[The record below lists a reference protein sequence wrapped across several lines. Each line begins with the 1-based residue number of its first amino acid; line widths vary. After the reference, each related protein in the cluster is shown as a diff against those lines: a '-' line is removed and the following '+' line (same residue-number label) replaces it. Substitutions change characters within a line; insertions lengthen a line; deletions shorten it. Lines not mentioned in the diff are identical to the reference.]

1 MTDAE
6 KYDNYIKL
14 EKIGIGGGGNPIYL
28 VKDLTSNETL
38 ALKKI
43 IINKDC
49 PEEMNSCMNEIQ
61 IFKQLKHPY
70 LLEYKDSFIR
80 KNKICIVMEYADEK
94 DLETKI
100 KKYKSENSKIPEDE
114 IWKYLL
120 QILSGISYLHSNK
133 IIHRDIKSQNILLS
147 KGNVKIGDFGTSKK
161 MDNTNAFTNTSLG
174 TPYYLSPEI
183 CKGESYNFKSD
194 NWMIGCVL
202 FQLMT
207 LDLPFKGINLPNLMK
222 SIINDNVPNIT
233 INYSDEL
240 KNICY
245 NLLKKK
251 MKERISIKDIVSKN
265 FVKEKIKNLNIYFDN
280 NNNYNIMNISNFNNY
295 YFSRKETVEDKSINI
310 INDFTPIDLI
320 RQSKSHINENN
331 KKKKFN
337 DNSLTIPEISINYSN
352 SDNFT
357 GPETP
362 KIKEKEKKRK
372 KSIISNYSLTKNMY
386 LNYNN
391 NVNRGVSPN
400 KFSVNNLKNDYS
412 HSPNKRDKQIV
423 LEGSFEEDDE
433 KMKKNKLNK

>member
-1 MTDAE
+1 
-6 KYDNYIKL
+6 
-14 EKIGIGGGGNPIYL
+14 
-28 VKDLTSNETL
+28 
-38 ALKKI
+38 
-43 IINKDC
+43 
-49 PEEMNSCMNEIQ
+49 
-61 IFKQLKHPY
+61 
-70 LLEYKDSFIR
+70 
-80 KNKICIVMEYADEK
+80 
-94 DLETKI
+94 
-100 KKYKSENSKIPEDE
+100 
-114 IWKYLL
+114 
-120 QILSGISYLHSNK
+120 
-133 IIHRDIKSQNILLS
+133 
-147 KGNVKIGDFGTSKK
+147 VKIGDFGTSKK

-362 KIKEKEKKRK
+362 KIKEKEKERK